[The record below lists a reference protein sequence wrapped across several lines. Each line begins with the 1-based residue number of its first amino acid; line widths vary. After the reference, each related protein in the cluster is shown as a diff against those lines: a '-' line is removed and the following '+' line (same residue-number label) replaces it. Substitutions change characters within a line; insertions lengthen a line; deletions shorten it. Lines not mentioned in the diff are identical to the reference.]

1 MKLHLL
7 IRAAGLLVLAMG
19 GTLRAQNFS
28 DTEVPN
34 PPATGTP
41 WVAPE
46 VSPEWARAAKELFDQ
61 GMADPRGCDYRQ
73 IKVITGSVWS
83 LAPQAIQT
91 HGWVLPILAG
101 GKPAHRF
108 AVCWN
113 GLVYP
118 TLEIGEACSLQED
131 VDRLLEKTT
140 GEKKKIHWE
149 TQVAQEDKAVSYETL
164 NCLKIPL
171 ILRVGNA
178 EIIQKMA
185 AAWEK
190 SDFENYHPY
199 AKNPDEDPLGW
210 SQAWM
215 FQLFIRGLGALQR
228 GDDNLAILSFQKLE
242 AALPGVAKDAEK
254 FTYKS
259 GGGEPFNT
267 YAYLKQVP
275 AILTDLERRQKQT
288 AIAENQIHSPDQKV
302 RIAAL
307 ILALEDVAQI
317 QGGQPGGIS
326 FGRNATVK
334 ALINEGPVA
343 VEPLLD
349 CLATDTRLT
358 RCIHFWRDFVPS
370 RTVLGVQDPAYTA
383 LSGVMETSFI
393 TVRSTGEDLSSKGPE
408 ERAKVAAAMR
418 EYWNKTKDLPRE
430 RVWLNILADDR
441 ETPEHWLQAAQ
452 NIVRP
457 ASERIIYGSMMD
469 GTMVQKIP
477 GAPATF
483 AGEPLRTTANPG
495 VSTLL
500 LRRIG
505 ELAGKPQ
512 TPALQKMQT
521 SLAEVLKTWNQ
532 GSELPPP

>member
-1 MKLHLL
+1 
-7 IRAAGLLVLAMG
+7 
-19 GTLRAQNFS
+19 
-28 DTEVPN
+28 
-34 PPATGTP
+34 
-41 WVAPE
+41 
-46 VSPEWARAAKELFDQ
+46 
-61 GMADPRGCDYRQ
+61 
-73 IKVITGSVWS
+73 
-83 LAPQAIQT
+83 
-91 HGWVLPILAG
+91 
-101 GKPAHRF
+101 
-108 AVCWN
+108 
-113 GLVYP
+113 
-118 TLEIGEACSLQED
+118 
-131 VDRLLEKTT
+131 LEKTT

-149 TQVAQEDKAVSYETL
+149 TEVAPEDKAVAYETL

-178 EIIQKMA
+178 ELIQKVA

-199 AKNPDEDPLGW
+199 AKSPDEDTLGW

-215 FQLFIRGLGALQR
+215 FQLFNRGLEALQR
-228 GDDNLAILSFQKLE
+228 GDDSLAILSFQKLE
-242 AALPGVAKDAEK
+242 AALPGVTKGAEK
-254 FTYKS
+254 FIYKS
-259 GGGEPFNT
+259 GAGELFNP

-288 AIAENQIHSPDQKV
+288 AIAEDQIHSTDQKV
-302 RIAAL
+302 QIAAL
-307 ILALEDVAQI
+307 ILALEDVAQT
-317 QGGQPGGIS
+317 QDGQPGGIS

-334 ALINEGPVA
+334 ALINEGPAA

-349 CLATDTRLT
+349 CLASDTRLT

-383 LSGVMETSFI
+383 LSGIMETSFI

-418 EYWNKTKDLPRE
+418 EYWKKTKNLPRE
-430 RVWLNILADDR
+430 QVWFNILADDS
-441 ETPEHWLQAAQ
+441 ETPDHWLQAAR

-477 GAPATF
+477 GAPTTF
-483 AGEPLRTTANPG
+483 AGEALRTTANPG
-495 VSTLL
+495 VSSLL
-500 LRRIG
+500 QRRCE
-505 ELAGKPQ
+505 ELAAKPQ

-521 SLAEVLKTWNQ
+521 AFTEVLKNWNH
-532 GSELPPP
+532 GSELPTP